1 MVYVKEIVLGID
13 IGTSSV
19 KAIAINKKGDVL
31 DVTSEPIHVINQQ
44 TGFSEQNPED
54 WYEASKDC
62 IKYLL
67 NSEKLLV

>member
-31 DVTSEPIHVINQQ
+31 DGASEPIHVINQQ

-54 WYEASKDC
+54 WF
-62 IKYLL
+62 
-67 NSEKLLV
+67 